1 MRLEQYKVVVMGDKN
16 GVAFVEDRFVMAQN
30 EYEAL
35 GKVMMEIKRG
45 CPNVVVDLHSTS
57 VEYSANNHMARL
69 GRMNWG
75 ACNRTVKL

>member
-1 MRLEQYKVVVMGDKN
+1 MRLEQYIVRIMGVEN
-16 GVAFVEDRFVMAQN
+16 GTTVVEDRFAMAHN
-30 EYEAL
+30 ECEAL

-69 GRMNWG
+69 GRMDWG